1 MKMAAGMKGVKIF
14 CIDLKR
20 MEEWDEGAHQ
30 QLMDSFD
37 LSRLP
42 VILKL
47 SGKKISGRGL

>member
-1 MKMAAGMKGVKIF
+1 MKVVKIV

-20 MEEWDEGAHQ
+20 REEWDGGAQ
-30 QLMDSFD
+30 QQRMDSFD